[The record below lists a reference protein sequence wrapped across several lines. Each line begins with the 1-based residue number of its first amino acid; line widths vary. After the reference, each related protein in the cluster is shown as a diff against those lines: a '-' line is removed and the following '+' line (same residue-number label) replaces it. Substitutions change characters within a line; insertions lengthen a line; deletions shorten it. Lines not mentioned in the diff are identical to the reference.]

1 MKKSRPPTSE
11 RPSKYGLK
19 RGSSNEGPLFCP
31 PPQRSKPPLCKGR
44 WHGAAVTEGLS
55 ATNGLN
61 PLRPRFAR
69 PAPLDAIKGSL
80 SAAAGIAPPV
90 ACGDSPLLVE
100 GAFERTTLHNQH
112 DRNLANSTC
121 KMQILLRSGLSAQTF
136 PLLPCTSIYFAISAK
151 MQQVFQI
158 FASRISLLYTNFK
171 YPPPRDFLAL
181 CQKMHISLRFSPRR
195 CKI

>member
-1 MKKSRPPTSE
+1 MARRSRD
-11 RPSKYGLK
+11 G
-19 RGSSNEGPLFCP
+19 GI
-31 PPQRSKPPLCKGR
+31 
-44 WHGAAVTEGLS
+44 S

-100 GAFERTTLHNQH
+100 GAFERTTLHNQY

-151 MQQVFQI
+151 MQQDFQI

-171 YPPPRDFLAL
+171 YPPPRFFSTLSEKAYFLAFFA
-181 CQKMHISLRFSPRR
+181 S
-195 CKI
+195 